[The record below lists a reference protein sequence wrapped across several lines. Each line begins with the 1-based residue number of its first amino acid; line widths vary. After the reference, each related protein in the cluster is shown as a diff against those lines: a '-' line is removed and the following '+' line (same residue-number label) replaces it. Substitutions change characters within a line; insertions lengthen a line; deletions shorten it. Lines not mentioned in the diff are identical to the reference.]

1 MKGTIFDIQHFSTG
15 DGPGIRT
22 TVFLKGCTLH
32 CSWCH
37 NPESQS
43 FRPEILLNTTRCIG
57 CGACNKVCPAGD
69 AKQVLAFTSRRKDTC
84 LSASAP
90 GLPARTDAESPANA
104 GCLACAPVC
113 PTGCLEVAGKTMGV
127 EEVMAEIRADEAYYR
142 HSGGGITLSGGE
154 PMCQPDFAAALLEKA
169 RSIGIHTAVETSG
182 NGAKEDYLAAAPFVN
197 LWLWDIKLMDEN
209 LYREHTGGT
218 LSRMLDNLQG
228 LADTGAQIHFRVLL
242 VPGLNDRPE
251 VIAATR
257 SLLERYPDYPREV
270 IPYHLLGNAKREK
283 LGLPEKRFREPARSE
298 VEAFSKSVGCA
309 E

>member
-1 MKGTIFDIQHFSTG
+1 MKGTVFDIQHFSTG

-37 NPESQS
+37 NPESQF
-43 FRPEILLNTTRCIG
+43 FRPEILLNKTRCIG
-57 CGACNKVCPAGD
+57 CGACDKVCPAGD
-69 AKQVLAFTSRRKDTC
+69 AKHVLASSQRRKENC
-84 LSASAP
+84 LSS
-90 GLPARTDAESPANA
+90 RTDAKSAATP
-104 GCLACAPVC
+104 GCLACASVC

-127 EEVMAEIRADEAYYR
+127 DEVMAEIRADEAYYR
-142 HSGGGITLSGGE
+142 HSGGGMTLSGGE

-169 RSIGIHTAVETSG
+169 RSAGFHTAVETSG

-197 LWLWDIKLMDEN
+197 LWLWDIKLMDEA

-218 LSRMLDNLQG
+218 LSRMLDNLQA
-228 LADTGAQIHFRVLL
+228 LAQTGAQIHFRVLF

-251 VIAATR
+251 VITATR
-257 SLLERYPDYPREV
+257 ALLERYPDYPKEV

-298 VEAFSKSVGCA
+298 VDAFSKSVGCA